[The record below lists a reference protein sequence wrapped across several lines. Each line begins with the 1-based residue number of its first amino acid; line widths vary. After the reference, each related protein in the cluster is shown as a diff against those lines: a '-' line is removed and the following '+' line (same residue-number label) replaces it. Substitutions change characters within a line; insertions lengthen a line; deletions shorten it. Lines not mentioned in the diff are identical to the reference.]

1 MVLFEKNVK
10 KFGNLKYFC
19 YICITKVFKTTI
31 KNISKK
37 SWNKFGSFKNF
48 CYICIVKVLWNN
60 AFGSL
65 DQMVRAADVVIWGVG
80 AIG

>member
-1 MVLFEKNVK
+1 MVFFEKMLK

-37 SWNKFGSFKNF
+37 VEINLEVSEIFVIF
-48 CYICIVKVLWNN
+48 VL
-60 AFGSL
+60 
-65 DQMVRAADVVIWGVG
+65 
-80 AIG
+80 